1 TTYSIIKRHEGHIA
15 VTSSLGKGTC
25 FTLYLPASTSR
36 STPNDETSECLV
48 QGVGRILVMDDEEE
62 IQDVLGKMLEH
73 LGFDVDYANEGRRA
87 VALYT
92 RAIQAGTPYV
102 ATILDLT
109 IPGGMG
115 GKETLRLIK
124 DSHPDAKVIVSSGYS
139 NDPVMAQA
147 TQFGFSGFI
156 AKPYNLVDLSKVLS
170 RII

>member
-1 TTYSIIKRHEGHIA
+1 MA
-15 VTSSLGKGTC
+15 VTSSLGTGTC
-25 FTLYLPASTSR
+25 FTLYLPASISL
-36 STPNDETSECLV
+36 STKNDETSESLV
-48 QGVGRILVMDDEEE
+48 QGTGRILVMDDEED

-73 LGFDVDYANEGRRA
+73 LGFEVDFADDGSKA

-92 RAIQAGTPYV
+92 RALQEGNPYV

-124 DSHPDAKVIVSSGYS
+124 DHDPAAKVIVSSGYS

-147 TQFGFSGFI
+147 GQFGFSGFI
-156 AKPYNLVDLSKVLS
+156 AKPYNLLDLSKVLTQ
-170 RII
+170 IL